1 MINNKSLCV
10 LQTTQIHYREEFTNP
25 KTGKFFKKGET
36 IKRPMFAKTLKQI
49 GENGTSDIFYYGS
62 LGEKIVK
69 EIQSLKGIITMEDL
83 KSYKYYQIFH
93 SLKSS
98 FSDRLLQQVKNNC
111 CTEQEIGQCLHRKTY
126 RL

>member
-1 MINNKSLCV
+1 MINNKICKRLYA
-10 LQTTQIHYREEFTNP
+10 LQKTQIHYREEFTNP
-25 KTGKFFKKGET
+25 KTGKYFKKGET

-83 KSYKYYQIFH
+83 KSYKY
-93 SLKSS
+93 L
-98 FSDRLLQQVKNNC
+98 
-111 CTEQEIGQCLHRKTY
+111 CLISAKIMS
-126 RL
+126 